1 MAGRDFTGQSDAQK
15 VRKTSRPDAESEGWN
30 ASLVLGNTRRTP
42 KAADEVA
49 EKQNVSQ
56 KRGKIQ
62 TAWQDVISEAKMTP
76 KSCISKASRER
87 KRGRKCQP
95 GIGENMQSTKSSR

>member
-1 MAGRDFTGQSDAQK
+1 MAGRDFIGQSDAKK
-15 VRKTSRPDAESEGWN
+15 VRKTSRPDAEREGWN
-30 ASLVLGNTRRTP
+30 ASTVLGNTRRMQ

-62 TAWQDVISEAKMTP
+62 TAWQDVTFVAKMTP
-76 KSCISKASRER
+76 K
-87 KRGRKCQP
+87 
-95 GIGENMQSTKSSR
+95 N